1 MRMRDYSRSNQGG
14 GGDCRTRRTAAQ
26 RRTQQ
31 QMTQCSQAWSDL
43 LTEEERIAW
52 RRLAE
57 TLPRRGRKG
66 RLHRVRG
73 HQVFRAINTV
83 LVLIGREPRTD
94 PPPLPKFG
102 VNPRVTLQFKGASK
116 GPALKLRLS
125 ETPAEDIMVFA
136 SPPWKA
142 GRTYCGDYRFIGL
155 LPAAVNGWSD
165 ITRLYVQKFG
175 MPPPNTRVFIR
186 TWQVVDGWENRAQM
200 QLTNA
205 LVPTPGAG
213 TGGWRRDRAD
223 GQKG

>member
-1 MRMRDYSRSNQGG
+1 MPEGFARSGGLVVERDVGFAEGFMGMRMRDYLRSNQCG
-14 GGDCRTRRTAAQ
+14 GGDGRTRRTAAQ

-57 TLPRRGRKG
+57 TLPRRERKG

-83 LVLIGREPRTD
+83 LVLIGQEPRAD
-94 PPPLPKFG
+94 PPPLPRLA
-102 VNPRVTLQFKGASK
+102 VHPRVTLQSKGVSK

-142 GRTYCGDYRFIGL
+142 GRTYWGDYRFIGL
-155 LPAAVNGWSD
+155 LPAPV
-165 ITRLYVQKFG
+165 T
-175 MPPPNTRVFIR
+175 
-186 TWQVVDGWENRAQM
+186 
-200 QLTNA
+200 
-205 LVPTPGAG
+205 
-213 TGGWRRDRAD
+213 GWR
-223 GQKG
+223 